1 MPATITYNA
10 AVDFPEADAVGPV
23 AVSHSFWS
31 AANGGAFFPGKDL
44 AAVPAALASG
54 QAWRFPA
61 GEFVIT
67 IPDGDFNADWAEMTA
82 NLIAAET
89 FYLAMHDGAQGD
101 DGANEG
107 RRLLVRPGRADARQ
121 LGHRAELIMADVTI
135 TLGAP
140 ATIAATYVQWE
151 NRDPPVGLGEVS
163 ALSSDADPRY
173 IQRVRIWR
181 SDRAGGYMYV
191 NAKRTTPDGSNAFS
205 SGDNFND
212 DWAVNPGALVF
223 TAPNGVLTV
232 DGPNAPGSR
241 VADANE
247 PYSWSPPEPFADIET
262 WINAYIALNATDQS
276 MLTLRLADLDAFL
289 ALDAAPSTMGAM
301 TSSAATVTIVDAHL
315 ALDAAPSTMGA
326 MTSSAATVTIVDAHL
341 ALDAAPST
349 MGAMTSSAATVT
361 IRQAATT
368 VEAAANAD
376 QPRAVITHKTNRLD
390 LLARAELGSDS
401 DANRRNLIR
410 RNAARFAERPTFW
423 LEPGET
429 ILTAPPEPTS

>member
-1 MPATITYNA
+1 
-10 AVDFPEADAVGPV
+10 
-23 AVSHSFWS
+23 
-31 AANGGAFFPGKDL
+31 
-44 AAVPAALASG
+44 
-54 QAWRFPA
+54 
-61 GEFVIT
+61 
-67 IPDGDFNADWAEMTA
+67 
-82 NLIAAET
+82 
-89 FYLAMHDGAQGD
+89 
-101 DGANEG
+101 
-107 RRLLVRPGRADARQ
+107 
-121 LGHRAELIMADVTI
+121 MADVTI
-135 TLGAP
+135 ALGAP

-262 WINAYIALNATDQS
+262 WINAYIALDATDQS
-276 MLTLRLADLDAFL
+276 MLTLRLADLDAFV

-301 TSSAATVTIVDAHL
+301 TSSAATVAIVDAHL

-326 MTSSAATVTIVDAHL
+326 MTSSAATVAIVDAHL

-349 MGAMTSSAATVT
+349 MGAMTSSAATLA
-361 IRQAATT
+361 IRQVATT
-368 VEAAANAD
+368 VEPAANVD
-376 QPRAVITHKTNRLD
+376 RPRATATARTNRVD
-390 LLARAELGSDS
+390 LFAREHLGSDS
-401 DANRRNLIR
+401 DANCRDIIRWNVEYFRRR
-410 RNAARFAERPTFW
+410 RSFW
-423 LEPGET
+423 LGDGDV
-429 ILTAPPEPTS
+429 LFTAAP